1 MLQSIVFVLIA
12 FLWTAQPGPVQGAA
26 NATDVHDPNAVIES
40 YLRATYA
47 RDFASAYHLISVE
60 DRKVRDLDRY
70 LRQRGPY
77 NGFALEAARKLGE
90 FIDVR
95 FLNRRESDGRRQV
108 TVRYRVPDP
117 QKAAPLVLQWDARR
131 LNSLSSVERR
141 QVIDILDQRGRDG
154 TLEMREGQETFEL
167 IQENGVWR
175 IFLNWA
181 AGVAIP
187 LKLDLSKAP
196 EIDAALANDRFV
208 LQPGD
213 VFEVV
218 LKIRNRAKQP
228 VILRI
233 GHIIEPQPVADYVDF
248 VQCGFLLPIT
258 VPPEKEQEFT
268 GTYLVRGSLPDGVQQ
283 LSLTYEFRRLQ

>member
-1 MLQSIVFVLIA
+1 MRIITFVVMA
-12 FLWTAQPGPVQGAA
+12 FLWTAQPGSVYGAESA
-26 NATDVHDPNAVIES
+26 ADLREPNAVIES

-47 RDFASAYHLISVE
+47 RDFASAYNLISGE
-60 DRKVRDLDRY
+60 DHKLRNLDRY

-90 FIDVR
+90 FIEVR
-95 FLNRRESDGRRQV
+95 FLSGRESDGRRQV

-131 LNSLSSVERR
+131 LNSLSSAERR
-141 QVIDILDQRGRDG
+141 QLIDTLARRGRDG
-154 TLEMREGQETFEL
+154 ALEMSEGEENFEL
-167 IQENGVWR
+167 VQENGGWR

-196 EIDAALANDRFV
+196 ELDAVLADDRFV

-228 VILRI
+228 VTLRI
-233 GHIIEPQPVADYVDF
+233 GHVIEPQPIADYVDF

-268 GTYLVRGSLPDGVQQ
+268 GTYLVRGNLPDGVRQ